1 MKTTIVT
8 FVCML
13 LFVSVA
19 SVQAAT
25 YMSDLGYSITLPEGW
40 TVLDKK
46 ITRDKPE
53 IVDGALE
60 AARDNEGL
68 AALPAK
74 FISQLKEL
82 LLGGK
87 IDYYYSPDPR
97 FNISAYK
104 GTGKIP
110 QSSEGVK
117 ELCDSLPEE
126 LSKQTGREMTVDQ
139 CESRTVANRP
149 GLYLHA
155 DDYWKGRK
163 YIQYQIQTE
172 KGEILFFTA
181 NSNKRDFMNM
191 KEEFEQAMDSLK
203 LGAIPNP

>member
-8 FVCML
+8 FACLL
-13 LFVSVA
+13 LFVCVTP
-19 SVQAAT
+19 VQAAN
-25 YMSDLGYSITLPEGW
+25 YKSDLGYSITLPEGW

-46 ITRDKPE
+46 ITRDRPE

-60 AARDNEGL
+60 AAHDNEGL
-68 AALPAK
+68 SALPAK
-74 FISQLKEL
+74 FTSQLKEL

-97 FNISAYK
+97 FNISVYK
-104 GTGKIP
+104 GMGQIP
-110 QSSEGVK
+110 QSSEGVT
-117 ELCDSLPEE
+117 ELCNSLPEE
-126 LSKQTGREMTVDQ
+126 LSKATGMEITVDQ
-139 CESRTVANRP
+139 CESRTIANRP

-163 YIQYQIQTE
+163 YIQYQIETE

-181 NSNKRDFMNM
+181 NSNGRDFRDM
-191 KEEFEQAMDSLK
+191 KEEFEQAMDSLT
-203 LGAIPNP
+203 LNATPNQ